1 MAYQQNKDM
10 VPQTERELPK
20 ARVVNIAPVDMGDRD
35 NAPLTDSALILDIAH
50 TVLTHYAR
58 FQSPEHADIATLWLA
73 STWMVD
79 TADRL
84 LFPAHPRLFM
94 IADKGSGKTRIMK
107 ITRAMSRNPTGIV
120 KAPVTAPG
128 LKEALDS
135 GMTVFLDEV
144 DRQIGRGMGHLDV
157 QSVIS
162 AYEADT
168 GSLNARGG
176 YNEQNLYGPM
186 MLAAKPRIVNGTGG
200 YIEDLFE
207 RSFIITPDRWADPN
221 DPIPDL
227 DEMFAE
233 VTGKIPTAF
242 KIWAEAVRW
251 QMARD
256 RQKQLWPIHT
266 VPKALT
272 ARQREISL
280 ALLAVADRAV
290 SPDVLAEHGQDIR
303 WAKRA
308 RNAVQKVLLGRA
320 ENGPEIMADISKQ
333 LRRSG
338 IKLTK

>member
-1 MAYQQNKDM
+1 MNNKEISPSTGE
-10 VPQTERELPK
+10 VLPK
-20 ARVVNIAPVDMGDRD
+20 ARVVNITPVDLGERD
-35 NAPLTDSALILDIAH
+35 NAPMTDSAMLLDIAR
-50 TVLTHYAR
+50 TILTHYAR

-73 STWMVD
+73 STWMTD
-79 TADRL
+79 ASDRL
-84 LFPAHPRLFM
+84 LFAAHPRLFM

-107 ITRAMSRNPTGIV
+107 VVRAMSRNSTGIV

-128 LKEALDS
+128 LKEALDA

-176 YNEQNLYGPM
+176 YNEQNLFGPM

-207 RSFIITPDRWADPN
+207 RSFILTPAKWTDPN

-227 DEMFAE
+227 DDLFFK
-233 VTGKIPTAF
+233 VTGDIPTAF

-251 QMARD
+251 QLASER
-256 RQKQLWPIHT
+256 KTALWPIHT

-290 SPDVLAEHGQDIR
+290 SPEVIAEHGSDTR
-303 WAKRA
+303 WAVKG

-320 ENGPEIMADISKQ
+320 ENGPAIMSDIAKQ

-338 IKLTK
+338 VKITM